1 MINIMITLPALSLPL
16 RRGEA
21 LVVLVGLVGLVVFL
35 PPAVQAVEGTLELKA
50 DVASFSGTLT
60 QAGNQPIRTAFGP
73 LRLDY
78 KSGPN
83 AWTTGLLIREGDGN
97 VTIGA
102 GITSSDFAATSK
114 LRVLGTV
121 ESTTGGFK
129 FPDGTTQTTAVSA
142 TAGLAQGAIIFYD
155 GTSCPTGYAEVTGAR
170 GRYIVGLPAAG
181 TLAGTAGTALSNI
194 EDRPVGQHLHSV
206 DPANTSV
213 SISDPGH
220 SHSIVV
226 SAASSYNGV
235 TKAYNHFDSTVSS
248 FNTGSSTTG
257 ITASVDIAAFNS
269 ANSGSV
275 AGTNAPYVQYIVCKA
290 SDGAGSAGNGWN
302 DLGTT
307 IVLATST
314 DSVGIGTTSV
324 TSKLTVA
331 GTVES
336 TTGGFKFPDGST
348 QTAAAAGETSGQ
360 IAFFA
365 AACPSGWTEYTALR
379 GRVVVGAPLSGTVAG
394 TVGTALTNLQDPTHT
409 HTGPSH
415 THTYTDVIAHS
426 HRQQAGNDGN
436 CGDAKSST
444 NCSNNIV
451 STNTYTANTGVS
463 TGTTAASGT
472 GVTSA
477 TSATPPYIQLTACQ
491 KN

>member
-1 MINIMITLPALSLPL
+1 MRLARTLAVFLAVALSFAPV
-16 RRGEA
+16 A
-21 LVVLVGLVGLVVFL
+21 F
-35 PPAVQAVEGTLELKA
+35 AVEGTLELKA
-50 DVASFSGTLT
+50 DVASFSGTFT

-102 GITSSDFAATSK
+102 GITSSDFNATSK

-142 TAGLAQGAIIFYD
+142 NAGLAQGSIVFYN
-155 GTSCPTGYAEVTGAR
+155 GTSCPTGYNEVTGAR
-170 GRYIVGLPAAG
+170 GRTVVGLPAAG
-181 TLAGTAGTALSNI
+181 TLAGTVGTALTNLEDRTHTHTGPSHTHTYTDVIAHTHSVSMWLEGAGTAGRAILSTTNNYAS
-194 EDRPVGQHLHSV
+194 Q
-206 DPANTSV
+206 TSM
-213 SISDPGH
+213 SG
-220 SHSIVV
+220 
-226 SAASSYNGV
+226 AAL
-235 TKAYNHFDSTVSS
+235 
-248 FNTGSSTTG
+248 TTG
-257 ITASVDIAAFNS
+257 IATGTTAASGTGATGTAATSN
-269 ANSGSV
+269 V
-275 AGTNAPYVQYIVCKA
+275 IPYVQYIVCEAA
-290 SDGAGSAGNGWN
+290 SGAGSSGNGWN
-302 DLGTT
+302 DLGSTV
-307 IVLATST
+307 VLATTS

-348 QTAAAAGETSGQ
+348 QTAAASGETSGQ

-379 GRVVVGAPLSGTVAG
+379 GRYPVGNPLSGTLAGTSGTALSDLESRAVGQHNHAITDPGHSHGYNFLLGGSEGPYSAGSPNHRNQTAQTTGSSATGISINNSGSVAG
-394 TVGTALTNLQDPTHT
+394 TNA
-409 HTGPSH
+409 
-415 THTYTDVIAHS
+415 
-426 HRQQAGNDGN
+426 
-436 CGDAKSST
+436 
-444 NCSNNIV
+444 
-451 STNTYTANTGVS
+451 
-463 TGTTAASGT
+463 
-472 GVTSA
+472 
-477 TSATPPYIQLTACQ
+477 PYIQLTACQ